1 MGVKLVL
8 TLNIQQMKK
17 YSILDIFLL
26 GKPSK
31 KNSGE
36 FREGLGGKF

>member
-8 TLNIQQMKK
+8 TRNIQQMKK
-17 YSILDIFLL
+17 YSILDIFLI

-36 FREGLGGKF
+36 YS